1 MSFHEVL
8 FPVDIALNSEG
19 GPRRKTDIVALVSGH
34 EERNA
39 LWAGSR
45 RGFNAGYG
53 VKSIADIEAVVAFF
67 EARNGRLHTFRFRD
81 PFDHKSC
88 SVSQT
93 PQDGDQLLGT
103 GDGATA
109 AFQLVKRYDSGG
121 ASYVR
126 TIAKPVAGTTL
137 IAIDGIAQQ
146 DGADF
151 TVDTTTGLA
160 TFTTAPAAGAAV
172 TAGFVFDT
180 PVRFDADELRI
191 NLAAFKA
198 GDIPSIPLTE
208 VLV

>member
-8 FPVDIALNSEG
+8 FPIDIALNSEG
-19 GPRRKTDIVALVSGH
+19 GPRRKTDIVALVSGR

-45 RGFNAGYG
+45 RSFNAGYG
-53 VKSIADIEAVVAFF
+53 VKSIVDIEAVVAFF
-67 EARNGRLHTFRFRD
+67 EARSGRLHAFRFRD

-88 SVSQT
+88 SVAQT
-93 PQDGDQLLGT
+93 PQASDQLLGT
-103 GDGATA
+103 GDGAAT

-126 TIAKPVAGTTL
+126 TITKPVAGTTL
-137 IAIDGIAQQ
+137 VAVNGVAQQ

-151 TVDTTTGLA
+151 TVDAMTGLI
-160 TFTTAPAAGAAV
+160 TFAVAPTAGASV

-198 GDIPSIPLTE
+198 GDIPSIPLIE
-208 VLV
+208 VIV